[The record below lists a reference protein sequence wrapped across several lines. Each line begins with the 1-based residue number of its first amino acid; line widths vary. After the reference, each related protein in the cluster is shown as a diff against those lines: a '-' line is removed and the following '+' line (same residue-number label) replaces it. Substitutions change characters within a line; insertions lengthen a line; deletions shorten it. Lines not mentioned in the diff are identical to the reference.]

1 MSFLNYLSSGH
12 IKECEKYEMKI
23 KLNDLELKG
32 TSLKPIRP
40 LWIKTRNQQEKQQKA
55 HKLMETEQLSLHNDL
70 WPREEIKKEMKDFVE
85 FIENEGTDYAESCLH
100 R

>member
-32 TSLKPIRP
+32 TSLKR
-40 LWIKTRNQQEKQQKA
+40 KQ
-55 HKLMETEQLSLHNDL
+55 
-70 WPREEIKKEMKDFVE
+70 EMK
-85 FIENEGTDYAESCLH
+85 IYLKSYI
-100 R
+100 

>member
-32 TSLKPIRP
+32 TSLKRKQEMKIYLKSYIWNVAMLRVVY
-40 LWIKTRNQQEKQQKA
+40 QQIAEM
-55 HKLMETEQLSLHNDL
+55 LLSLHQTL
-70 WPREEIKKEMKDFVE
+70 SIHKLTTEV
-85 FIENEGTDYAESCLH
+85 
-100 R
+100 

>member
-1 MSFLNYLSSGH
+1 
-12 IKECEKYEMKI
+12 
-23 KLNDLELKG
+23 
-32 TSLKPIRP
+32 
-40 LWIKTRNQQEKQQKA
+40 
-55 HKLMETEQLSLHNDL
+55 METEQLSLHNDL